1 MKLLVKSSWW
11 RSLVTRK
18 RVRTIDRAAGDFH
31 TPLQLGPKRRMTPEG
46 FLLCEDVP
54 IGRTGELLY
63 AAGEVPVEPDRRG
76 LITITRDA
84 AALFHPDTIASFNGK
99 PVTDNHP
106 PGMEV
111 SPDNYLMYG
120 KGFTVNARRGE
131 GEYSDCIVADL
142 LIMDKHTIA
151 KIIAGKVEVSSGY
164 KADYEDNGG
173 GFGRQI
179 AILGNHVALVDK
191 GRCGPRC
198 AIGDHDTTEGEEEMP
213 TPNAKPANKGQ
224 RAQLLAH
231 ALKAAL
237 TADEAGELADQLA
250 GDNAG
255 DPVDGAT
262 HIHFHSSGAT
272 LSPTGAD
279 GGAASKT
286 GTTTGD
292 ERMDKLEKIVGDMG
306 TTLKTVGDSVAEL
319 MKKFGG
325 PGGDSAAT
333 TEEDGKKTGDEGSG
347 EDDKSKT
354 GDSAALATSYAK
366 LAQDC
371 EILVPGFKPPT
382 LDTKAKRSA
391 TVDSMCAIRRNALGH
406 FAMAPG
412 AAQVI
417 QAASGDAQFNV
428 ATADCATVAEVF
440 SASVMAKRMANN
452 QAATGDAAKI
462 PALLKPVGVSSSGAP
477 ASLSP
482 ADLNKQYSDFWAKQ
496 NRMN

>member
-1 MKLLVKSSWW
+1 
-11 RSLVTRK
+11 
-18 RVRTIDRAAGDFH
+18 
-31 TPLQLGPKRRMTPEG
+31 
-46 FLLCEDVP
+46 
-54 IGRTGELLY
+54 
-63 AAGEVPVEPDRRG
+63 
-76 LITITRDA
+76 
-84 AALFHPDTIASFNGK
+84 
-99 PVTDNHP
+99 
-106 PGMEV
+106 
-111 SPDNYLMYG
+111 
-120 KGFTVNARRGE
+120 
-131 GEYSDCIVADL
+131 
-142 LIMDKHTIA
+142 
-151 KIIAGKVEVSSGY
+151 
-164 KADYEDNGG
+164 
-173 GFGRQI
+173 
-179 AILGNHVALVDK
+179 
-191 GRCGPRC
+191 
-198 AIGDHDTTEGEEEMP
+198 MP

-255 DPVDGAT
+255 DPVDGTT
-262 HIHFHSSGAT
+262 HIHFHSNGAT

-306 TTLKTVGDSVAEL
+306 ATLKTVGDSVAEL

-325 PGGDSAAT
+325 PGGTGDADP
-333 TEEDGKKTGDEGSG
+333 EGKEKKDDKTGDADP